1 MSNFIFDSMQAGD
14 FENIF
19 FCQEKTFGLKAI
31 IAIHDTTLG
40 PAAGG
45 IRMRPYENE
54 QEAIDDAM
62 RLARAMTYKN
72 AAAELAI
79 GGGKCVIIG
88 DPARD
93 KNEGMLR
100 ALARYIDRLGGLFLA
115 GEDVGTTL
123 HDMEIMRTESLYI
136 VTIPE
141 SWGGPGDSGTITA
154 IGVSQGIRACLNEAY
169 GSPLAQGRSVA
180 IQGVGSVGTELVR
193 HLTEA
198 GAVVTIADVDQEK
211 VDTLVSLYHVHV
223 APPEEIHKLAVDVFS
238 PCALGAI
245 LNEQTIPELRCKIIC
260 GSANNQLAED
270 QLGDLLAERGILYA
284 PDYIINAGGVI
295 NGIDSLSPT
304 GYNRQRAMEKV
315 KHIYNTMNNVIAI
328 ANEQHISTARAADIV
343 AEQRIA
349 MIRQVNSLSTGST
362 RGSVN

>member
-1 MSNFIFDSMQAGD
+1 VSNFIFDSMQAGD
-14 FENIF
+14 FENLF

-45 IRMRPYENE
+45 IRMRPYETE
-54 QEAIDDAM
+54 QAAINDAM

-100 ALARYIDRLGGLFLA
+100 SLARYIDRLGGLFLA

-123 HDMEIMRTESLYI
+123 HDMEIMRTESQYI

-141 SWGGPGDSGTITA
+141 SWGGPGDSGSITA
-154 IGVSQGIRACLNEAY
+154 IGVFQGMRACLNEVY
-169 GSPLAQGRSVA
+169 GSPLPQGRSVA

-198 GAVVTIADVDQEK
+198 GAAVTIADVDQEK

-245 LNEQTIPELRCKIIC
+245 LNEQTLPELRCKIVC

-270 QLGDLLAERGILYA
+270 QLGDLLTERGILYA

-295 NGIDSLSPT
+295 NGIDSLSPA
-304 GYNRQRAMEKV
+304 GYNRQRALEKV
-315 KHIYNTMNNVIAI
+315 KHIYKTMSNVIAI
-328 ANEQHISTARAADIV
+328 AKERHISTARAADIV

-349 MIRQVNSLSTGST
+349 MIRQVKNLSTGLHRSFLA
-362 RGSVN
+362 